1 MGKKNDIFMFIN
13 LLLKFSISFHYECT
27 HQSPVLFHNS
37 RDFVHNTR
45 SAFGGRSCTYDVP
58 DTGSLELHEAP
69 RVFSCHISVVADI
82 WIFMPAQHAPAPRR
96 RVGPAVCGLAR

>member
-1 MGKKNDIFMFIN
+1 M
-13 LLLKFSISFHYECT
+13 
-27 HQSPVLFHNS
+27 LFHNS

-82 WIFMPAQHAPAPRR
+82 WIFMPAQRAPALRR